1 MKVQNKKGL
10 GILSK
15 LFVLA
20 AAFVLIGQLSIT
32 ANAQGTTTVTADS
45 AKIRS
50 SASTSSEVKA
60 STTKNTKLD
69 VLAQTQDSEGYTW
82 YKVSV
87 NGSDTG
93 YIRADLVGKIEGSV
107 PSESSQSQ
115 NTQTDNTPSTNDGQ
129 AVDFVQITD
138 STVTAAK
145 VTGGSV
151 NVRSN
156 PSTKASVAGKAT
168 EGTEVTVSGEATDS
182 DGKVWYQVSFGD
194 TNGFIRYDFLEVT
207 ATVQEE
213 ETEEEVEEPVEE
225 VVEEEPVK
233 KEYELVFEA
242 NPEGVE
248 EWFLYDYNRGSKQSL
263 ADLLAVV
270 RQSQDDE
277 ASAVAKLKTYKI
289 IVIVMIAVILALIV
303 GVTLLVF
310 KLKDAYE
317 YEYEDDED
325 EDEDDEDEDEDEDD
339 DDIEDDEDEDEDED
353 DEDIEDEPVVRK
365 GNIRNKPSTP
375 IRVKSVT
382 TPKKQEPS
390 SSWQSKNFLD
400 VDDDMEFEFLDIK

>member
-325 EDEDDEDEDEDEDD
+325 EDEDDEDEDD

>member
-325 EDEDDEDEDEDEDD
+325 EDDEDEDD

>member
-10 GILSK
+10 GIVSK
-15 LFVLA
+15 LFMLA
-20 AAFVLIGQLSIT
+20 AAFILIGQLSIT

-50 SASTSSEVKA
+50 SASTSSEVMA

-69 VLAQTQDSEGYTW
+69 VLAQTQDSDGYTW

-107 PSESSQSQ
+107 PAEGSQSQ
-115 NTQTDNTPSTNDGQ
+115 NTQEDNTPSTNDGQ

-168 EGTEVTVSGEATDS
+168 EGTEVAVSGEATDN
-182 DGKVWYQVSFGD
+182 DGKIWYQVSFGD

-213 ETEEEVEEPVEE
+213 EPEEVVEEEPVEE

-270 RQSQDDE
+270 RQTQDDE
-277 ASAVAKLKTYKI
+277 TSAVAKLKTYKI

-325 EDEDDEDEDEDEDD
+325 EDDEDEDD
-339 DDIEDDEDEDEDED
+339 DDIDEDDEDEDDEDEDED
-353 DEDIEDEPVVRK
+353 DEDDEPVIRR

-382 TPKKQEPS
+382 TPKKQESS

>member
-10 GILSK
+10 GLVSK
-15 LFVLA
+15 LFALA

-69 VLAQTQDSEGYTW
+69 VLAQTQDSNGYTW

-93 YIRADLVGKIEGSV
+93 YIRADLVGTIEGDV
-107 PSESSQSQ
+107 PAESSQSQ
-115 NTQTDNTPSTNDGQ
+115 NAQADNTPSTNDGQ

-168 EGTEVTVSGEATDS
+168 EGTEVTVSGEATDN

-194 TNGFIRYDFLEVT
+194 TNGFIRFDFLEVT
-207 ATVQEE
+207 ATVEE
-213 ETEEEVEEPVEE
+213 EEPVEE
-225 VVEEEPVK
+225 VVEEPEEEVEEEPVK
-233 KEYELVFEA
+233 KEYEVVFEA

-248 EWFLYDYNRGSKQSL
+248 EWFLYDHNRGTKQSL

-270 RQSQDDE
+270 RQTQDNE
-277 ASAVAKLKTYKI
+277 NSAVAKLKTYKI
-289 IVIVMIAVILALIV
+289 IVIVMIAVVLALV
-303 GVTLLVF
+303 VAVTLLVF

-325 EDEDDEDEDEDEDD
+325 DEDDDEDDEDEDD
-339 DDIEDDEDEDEDED
+339 DDIEDEDDED
-353 DEDIEDEPVVRK
+353 DEDEEDEPVVRRGGMK
-365 GNIRNKPSTP
+365 NKPNTP

-382 TPKKQEPS
+382 TPKKQESS

>member
-325 EDEDDEDEDEDEDD
+325 EDDEDEDEDD